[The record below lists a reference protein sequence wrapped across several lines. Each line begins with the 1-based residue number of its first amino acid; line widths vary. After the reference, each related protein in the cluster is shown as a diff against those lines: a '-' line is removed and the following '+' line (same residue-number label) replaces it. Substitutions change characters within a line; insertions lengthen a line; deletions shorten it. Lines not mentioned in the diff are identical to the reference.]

1 MGLCTEAGPWR
12 REGGTR
18 AQSQASPR
26 PPRAGPSAGTGLVE
40 LFWGPQDTGQPR
52 GPMPDP
58 RVILGR
64 ECGSVTGAHPQVG
77 RRLAQPGSPQRCLD
91 VVKYMERKVPLA
103 HTRSPAR
110 AHPSTPSFPVWR
122 LPTRMRAPV
131 RLVRAEAQAHGP
143 SPPSRGRTGHGRH
156 SPVPGGRDSTSF
168 LLQHVGFSG
177 DDHF

>member
-12 REGGTR
+12 REGGTW

-26 PPRAGPSAGTGLVE
+26 PPRAGPSAETGLVE
-40 LFWGPQDTGQPR
+40 LFWRPQDTGQPR

-58 RVILGR
+58 RVIPGR

-77 RRLAQPGSPQRCLD
+77 RWLAQPGSPQGCLD
-91 VVKYMERKVPLA
+91 VVKHRERKVPLV
-103 HTRSPAR
+103 HTRSPTR
-110 AHPSTPSFPVWR
+110 AHPSTHSF
-122 LPTRMRAPV
+122 PV

-143 SPPSRGRTGHGRH
+143 SPPSRGRTGHARH

-177 DDHF
+177 DDHFPVSVSYRTVER